1 MPLIRFIH
9 PPDVREH
16 GEAPVVVEDVQARHL
31 TEMRRAVLVTED
43 DLADL
48 KKDQLVELA
57 EELPGVEAPPKRDSK
72 GHFVKV
78 IAEAQE
84 PA

>member
-16 GEAPVVVEDVQARHL
+16 GEAPVVVEDTQARHL
-31 TEMRRAVLVTED
+31 TAMRRAVLVTED

-48 KKDQLVELA
+48 KKDELVDLA
-57 EELPGVEAPPKRDSK
+57 EQAGVDVPKRDAK
-72 GHFVKV
+72 GHFVKAIV
-78 IAEAQE
+78 EAQE
-84 PA
+84 PE

>member
-31 TEMRRAVLVTED
+31 TEMRRAVLVAED
-43 DLADL
+43 DLAEL
-48 KKDQLVELA
+48 KKAELVDLA
-57 EELPGVEAPPKRDSK
+57 EQAGVDVPKRDPK
-72 GHFVKV
+72 GHFVKKLV
-78 IAEAQE
+78 EEQE
-84 PA
+84 PE